1 MNADRA
7 ESGRRRFFAGAAVVG
22 LAGGAIGGLFGIGG
36 GAIMVP
42 LITLLLGRGQHG
54 AHAASV
60 AAIVPIAI
68 AGALVFGEAD
78 QINLTAA
85 VLILVTSLPAAR
97 LGARWM
103 RQVPEWNLQQGFG
116 LLLLAMAILMFFR

>member
-1 MNADRA
+1 MNAA
-7 ESGRRRFFAGAAVVG
+7 GSRRGGWRFYGGAALVG
-22 LAGGAIGGLFGIGG
+22 LSGGAVGGLLGIGG

-42 LITLLLGRGQHG
+42 LITLLLGLGQHR

-78 QINLTAA
+78 QVNVPGA
-85 VLILVTSLPAAR
+85 VLILLTSLPAAR
-97 LGARWM
+97 VGARWM
-103 RQVPEWNLQQGFG
+103 RQVPEARLQQGFG
-116 LLLLAMAILMFFR
+116 LLLLIMALVMFLR